1 MTKSTYELDVNNV
14 NEEMMTTKLDMTE
27 GEAQFLLDYRS
38 KFKILEGDD
47 NALVN
52 LEELWEA
59 LDKPYGRYQL
69 WLDQSARLT
78 LERLKTE
85 ISVIERKTRGRGAN
99 KKIRSINTE
108 SAKAL
113 AMMANSEAGDIVRQ
127 YFITIEKLFKNVCGY
142 NKLRISIESR
152 AKKVAH
158 DAAKKTYGNRFAM
171 GAAKIRFNKLM
182 ADIGGKRNDL
192 STDLVEYEHAA
203 RSVERMII
211 NGVTDDV
218 ILSAH
223 I

>member
-1 MTKSTYELDVNNV
+1 MKKATYELDVNNV
-14 NEEMMTTKLDMTE
+14 TEELMTLKLDMTE
-27 GEAQFLLDYRS
+27 DEAQFLLDYRN
-38 KFKILEGDD
+38 KFKILEGDGS
-47 NALVN
+47 ALVN

-59 LDKPYGRYQL
+59 LDKPYGRYQRWQDAAAL
-69 WLDQSARLT
+69 PT
-78 LERLKTE
+78 LERLKTQICVSE
-85 ISVIERKTRGRGAN
+85 QKTRGRGAN

-127 YFITIEKLFKNVCGY
+127 YFITVEKLFKNVCEH
-142 NKLRISIESR
+142 NNLRISIESR

-158 DAAKKTYGNRFAM
+158 DAAKKTYGNRLAM
-171 GAAKIRFNKLM
+171 GAAKNRFNRLM
-182 ADIGGKRNDL
+182 AVISGKRNDL

-203 RSVERMII
+203 RSVERMVI
-211 NGVTDDV
+211 NGISDDI